1 MNQLPNGKFSP
12 GNNANP
18 AGRPR
23 GRIAKFRKLLGELT
37 GDGREIA
44 ERLMAIL
51 RDPEASNKEVI
62 DASALALSYL
72 LGKPET
78 VVKGELDVTARPG
91 PAIDARLLAERL
103 PPELVSAVVREL
115 DSDDPPLLLPAG
127 DDDDDGTE

>member
-1 MNQLPNGKFSP
+1 VSTRNPDGTFAAGKWP
-12 GNNANP
+12 GGP
-18 AGRPR
+18 GRPR

-44 ERLMAIL
+44 ERLMKIL

-91 PAIDARLLAERL
+91 PAIDARALAARL

-115 DSDDPPLLLPAG
+115 DSDDPPLLLEAG
-127 DDDDDGTE
+127 GEDE